1 MTRTSI
7 LEFRSFR
14 SLPDRDVEPAIF
26 FGNGLRIVT
35 RIKSSSTV
43 VTCFYV
49 SLLFLLFTNKY
60 RKVDYCKHRTLKF
73 DIELQTKGT

>member
-26 FGNGLRIVT
+26 FGNGLRVFMCHYY
-35 RIKSSSTV
+35 S
-43 VTCFYV
+43 Y
-49 SLLFLLFTNKY
+49 Y
-60 RKVDYCKHRTLKF
+60 
-73 DIELQTKGT
+73 LQTNTEK